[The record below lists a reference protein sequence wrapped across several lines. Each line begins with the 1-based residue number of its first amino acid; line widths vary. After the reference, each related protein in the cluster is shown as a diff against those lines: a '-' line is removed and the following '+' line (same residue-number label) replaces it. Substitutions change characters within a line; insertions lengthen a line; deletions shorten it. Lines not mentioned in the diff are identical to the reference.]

1 MNSWKELIL
10 GPTMP
15 PHGHCYL
22 WNDQLV
28 YLHVISDALITLS
41 YMTIPIALIVLVQK
55 REDLKFNYMFRL
67 FAVFIFACGAGHL
80 VNIWNVWHGAYWL
93 SGFVKAITAIASVG
107 TAIMVWPLLPKALAL
122 PGTAQLQSLNMR
134 LRNEAD
140 TNLEQKREV
149 ERLSNQLSDILEER
163 TSELDELK
171 LVKRELEQK
180 NEALA
185 QSNDALQQFARVASH
200 DLKEPLRTIASFGQ
214 LIQRDA
220 KDRLN
225 DNDKEGLEYMVDAAS
240 RMRQLVED
248 LRNYTAL
255 SQDVEQ
261 ARNVDLTN
269 LRDSILKD
277 LSKQVQEHSVDI
289 KQQALPVVQG
299 QPFQLSQLMQ
309 NLLTNAI
316 KFSRDSQPPI
326 VEIGPLIDDRGK
338 EHGFYVRDNGIGIA
352 EKDKERI
359 FGVFERINARD
370 KFEGTG
376 IGLAICKRI
385 IDAHHGR
392 IEVLGEPGDGTEF
405 RVWLPMV

>member
-22 WNDQLV
+22 WNEELV

-55 REDLKFNYMFRL
+55 RDDLKFNYMFRL
-67 FAVFIFACGAGHL
+67 FAVFIFACGATHL

-93 SGFVKAITAIASVG
+93 SGFVKAITAVASVG
-107 TAIMVWPLLPKALAL
+107 TAIAVWPLLPKALAL

-163 TSELDELK
+163 TSELEELK

-200 DLKEPLRTIASFGQ
+200 DLKEPLRTITSFGQ

-225 DNDKEGLEYMVDAAS
+225 DHDKEGLDYMVDAAS

-255 SQDVEQ
+255 GQNDEPQ
-261 ARNVDLTN
+261 RPVDLN
-269 LRDSILKD
+269 ELNHRIGRDLA
-277 LSKQVQEHSVDI
+277 KQIEELGVDI
-289 KQQALPVVQG
+289 QQQALPVVQG
-299 QPFQLSQLMQ
+299 YPFQLSQLMQ
-309 NLLTNAI
+309 NLLSNAI
-316 KFSRDSQPPI
+316 KFSRDSQPPR
-326 VEIGPLIDDRGK
+326 VEIGPLIDDKGS

-352 EKDKERI
+352 DKDKERI

-370 KFEGTG
+370 DFEGTG

-385 IDAHHGR
+385 IDTHHGR
-392 IEVLGEPGDGTEF
+392 IDVVGEPGAGTEF
-405 RVWLPMV
+405 RVWLPMS

>member
-1 MNSWKELIL
+1 MSSWKELIL

-55 REDLKFNYMFRL
+55 RDDLKFNYMFRL
-67 FAVFIFACGAGHL
+67 FAVFIFACGATHL

-93 SGFVKAITAIASVG
+93 SGFVKAITAVASVG

-122 PGTAQLQSLNMR
+122 PGTAQLQALNLR

-140 TNLEQKREV
+140 SNLEQKREV
-149 ERLSNQLSDILEER
+149 ERLSSQLSEVLEER
-163 TSELDELK
+163 TRELDELK

-180 NEALA
+180 NEELA

-220 KDRLN
+220 KDRMN
-225 DNDKEGLEYMVDAAS
+225 DNDKEGLNYMVDAAN
-240 RMRQLVED
+240 RMRNLVD
-248 LRNYTAL
+248 DVRNYTAL
-255 SQDVEQ
+255 SQESEEPRQ
-261 ARNVDLTN
+261 VDLTD
-269 LRDSILKD
+269 LADRILKD
-277 LSKQVQEHSVDI
+277 LSKQTAEHGVQI
-289 KQQALPVVQG
+289 QQQTLPLVQG
-299 QPFQLSQLMQ
+299 LPFQLSQLMQ
-309 NLLTNAI
+309 NLLSNAI
-316 KFSRDSQPPI
+316 KFSRDSEPPV
-326 VEIGPLIDDRGK
+326 VEIGPLIDDRGQ

-352 EKDKERI
+352 EKDRERI
-359 FGVFERINARD
+359 FGVFERVNARD
-370 KFEGTG
+370 EFEGTG

-385 IDAHHGR
+385 IDTHHGR
-392 IEVLGEPGDGTEF
+392 IEVLGDAGEGTEF
-405 RVWLPMV
+405 RVWLPMT